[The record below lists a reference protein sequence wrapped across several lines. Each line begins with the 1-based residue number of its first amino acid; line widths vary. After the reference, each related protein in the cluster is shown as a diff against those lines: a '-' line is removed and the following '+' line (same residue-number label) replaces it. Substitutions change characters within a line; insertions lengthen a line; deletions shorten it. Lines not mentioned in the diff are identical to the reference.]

1 MITIY
6 IESTLSSMNF
16 EMFYKVKVFFLRHKQ
31 IVFRGLLVAIAMPLL
46 VLPSR
51 IERPEFETSYN
62 LVGSEIAIFL
72 AGLGMWTVSVLLLAK
87 KSKSRIVRIMICVVV
102 CMGLSTLIYEL
113 SPFEDYP
120 IYALKSREW
129 TYRVTRMMLRG
140 LFMAGF
146 VIPAYYYFENRDRRK
161 KALLDIERLK
171 QENLAIQLTALRQQ
185 INPHFLFNALNVL
198 KSGAQEPWVKNYVI
212 KLSDIYRYIL
222 THQNNRNLVGV
233 STELEFIEAYNFVLQ
248 ERFGE
253 ALVIETDLAYEVEDK
268 QIPILA
274 LQVLVENAVKHN
286 IVSVKKPLRI
296 QIYNDEDYIT
306 VRNNLQPR
314 KRGWEQTES
323 LGTGLLNLQDRYELL
338 SQMGISVSED
348 ANYFTVKIP
357 MIYDKC
363 VVA

>member
-1 MITIY
+1 
-6 IESTLSSMNF
+6 MNF
-16 EMFYKVKVFFLRHKQ
+16 EIFYNVKVFFLRHKQ
-31 IVFRGLLVAIAMPLL
+31 IIFRGLLVAIAMPLL

-51 IERPEFETSYN
+51 IERPEFETYYN
-62 LVGSEIAIFL
+62 LVGSEVAIFL
-72 AGLGMWTVSVLLLAK
+72 AGLSMWTVSVLLLAG
-87 KSKSRIVRIMICVVV
+87 KSTSRVARILVCVVL
-102 CMGLSTLIYEL
+102 CMVLSTLIYEL

-120 IYALKSREW
+120 IYALKSRAW
-129 TYRVTRMMLRG
+129 PYRVTRMMLRG

-198 KSGAQEPWVKNYVI
+198 KSGAQESWVKNYVI

-222 THQNNRNLVGV
+222 THQNDRNLVGV
-233 STELEFIEAYNFVLQ
+233 ATELEFIEAYNFVLQ

-253 ALVIETDLAYEVEDK
+253 GLIIETDLAYDVEDK

-286 IVSVKKPLRI
+286 IISIKRPLRI
-296 QIYNDEDYIT
+296 QIFNDEEYIT
-306 VRNNLQPR
+306 VKNNLQPR
-314 KRGWEQTES
+314 AKGWEQAES

-348 ANYFTVKIP
+348 ADFFTVKIP

-363 VVA
+363 IVA

>member
-1 MITIY
+1 MKIQ
-6 IESTLSSMNF
+6 TLEQLRIS
-16 EMFYKVKVFFLRHKQ
+16 FYAHRLKIL
-31 IVFRGLLVAIAMPLL
+31 RGLLVAIAMPLL

-51 IERPEFETSYN
+51 IERPEFETQFNLIGSEASIF
-62 LVGSEIAIFL
+62 LVGL
-72 AGLGMWTVSVLLLAK
+72 CMWVISVMLLTGVNGKHRLVKIIICVLL
-87 KSKSRIVRIMICVVV
+87 
-102 CMGLSTLIYEL
+102 CMVLSTIIYEL

-120 IYALKSREW
+120 IYSLKKREW
-129 TYRVTRMMLRG
+129 PYRVTRMMLRG

-146 VIPAYYYFENRDRRK
+146 VIPAFYYFENRDKRK
-161 KALLDIERLK
+161 KAVRDMERLK

-198 KSGAQEPWVKNYVI
+198 KSGANEEWVKNYVI

-222 THQNNRNLVGV
+222 THQNDQNLVSV
-233 STELEFIEAYNFVLQ
+233 AIELEFIHAYNFVLQ

-253 ALVIETDLAYEVEDK
+253 GLSIVTDLGPEVEDK

-286 IVSVKKPLRI
+286 IISASKPLKI
-296 QIYNDEDYIT
+296 QIFSDEDYIT

-314 KRGWEQTES
+314 SKGWEYSES

-338 SQMGISVSED
+338 SEMGISVNED
-348 ANYFTVKIP
+348 ANFFTVRIP